1 MRCACAAASPDP
13 ASPSK
18 AITSEPTRTVGE
30 TNRYQPFWLVPLA
43 RSSTVVEVASGG
55 TRGARSGPGVWG
67 DDAEEWLQNQT
78 PKK

>member
-1 MRCACAAASPDP
+1 MGAARWRIHSIPE
-13 ASPSK
+13 
-18 AITSEPTRTVGE
+18 IE
-30 TNRYQPFWLVPLA
+30 LVPLA

-55 TRGARSGPGVWG
+55 TRGTRSGPGVWG